1 MTISDATSSP
11 MVQTAANPW
20 TTHTVTISA
29 IRPEIEGVATYDLSF
44 RDEAASAACPFLPGQ
59 FNMLYLPGAGEI
71 AISCSDDPQRT
82 ESRAHTIRVAGNV
95 TRTLAHMKVGQ
106 TLGLR
111 GPFGT
116 SWPLAQCIGR
126 DGVIVTG
133 GIGLAPLRPMIYA
146 LLNDR
151 RQFGRLH
158 LLYGARSPDMLLY
171 ESEYENWSR
180 RGMTIQTTVDR
191 SATGWRGNVGVV
203 TTLLEQLRTFAPNN
217 TTLLCCGPEVMM
229 RYTVM
234 AARSR
239 GLSSQQI
246 WISMER
252 NMQCAVGLCGHCQLG
267 PAFIC
272 KNGPVFRFDQ
282 IAPFMD
288 VEGL

>member
-1 MTISDATSSP
+1 
-11 MVQTAANPW
+11 
-20 TTHTVTISA
+20 
-29 IRPEIEGVATYDLSF
+29 
-44 RDEAASAACPFLPGQ
+44 
-59 FNMLYLPGAGEI
+59 
-71 AISCSDDPQRT
+71 
-82 ESRAHTIRVAGNV
+82 
-95 TRTLAHMKVGQ
+95 
-106 TLGLR
+106 
-111 GPFGT
+111 
-116 SWPLAQCIGR
+116 
-126 DGVIVTG
+126 
-133 GIGLAPLRPMIYA
+133 
-146 LLNDR
+146 
-151 RQFGRLH
+151 
-158 LLYGARSPDMLLY
+158 MLLY